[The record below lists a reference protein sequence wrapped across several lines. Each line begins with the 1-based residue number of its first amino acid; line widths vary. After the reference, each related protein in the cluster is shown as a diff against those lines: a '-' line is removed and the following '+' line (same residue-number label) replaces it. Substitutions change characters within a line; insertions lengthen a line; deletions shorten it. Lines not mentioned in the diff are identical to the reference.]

1 LATVFDLC
9 FLVKQFTNLASEEF
23 LRMSYDGRLYQVV
36 IGGLKRD
43 LPLFEV
49 APGIKIAIFNMLGD
63 TEIVERAAD
72 LLAARMPEAG
82 QVIVTP
88 EVKAVP
94 LAHAVSVRT
103 DVPYIVARKIR
114 KPYMVNCLE
123 AEVVSIT
130 TGKPQTLYLDGK
142 DRHLVEDKNS
152 ILLDDVISTGSTLRG
167 LRLLMANANSPIVA
181 EMAVFTEGDD
191 ADWSQVI
198 ALGHLPVFSD

>member
-1 LATVFDLC
+1 
-9 FLVKQFTNLASEEF
+9 
-23 LRMSYDGRLYQVV
+23 MSYDGRIYQME
-36 IGGLKRD
+36 IGGLKRE

-49 APGIKIAIFNMLGD
+49 APGVKIAIFNMLGD

-72 LLAARMPEAG
+72 LLAVQVPATA

-103 DVPYIVARKIR
+103 EAPYVVVRKFR

-130 TGKPQTLYLDGK
+130 TGRPQTLYLDGK
-142 DRHLVEDKNS
+142 DRHLVEGKNA

-167 LRLLMANANSPIVA
+167 LRQLMSFAGAQIVA

-191 ADWSQVI
+191 ADWSNVI
-198 ALGHLPVFSD
+198 ALGHLPVFTD

>member
-1 LATVFDLC
+1 
-9 FLVKQFTNLASEEF
+9 
-23 LRMSYDGRLYQVV
+23 MSYDGRVYQVN
-36 IGGLKRD
+36 IGGLARD

-49 APGIKIAIFNMLGD
+49 APEVKIAIFNMLGD

-72 LLAARMPEAG
+72 LLAVQMPTFAE
-82 QVIVTP
+82 VIVTP

-103 DVPYIVARKIR
+103 GVPYVVARKIR

-123 AEVVSIT
+123 AEVISIT

-142 DRHLVEDKNS
+142 DRHLVEGKNA

-167 LRLLMANANSPIVA
+167 LRLLMQHANASIVA

-191 ADWSQVI
+191 GDWSQVI
-198 ALGHLPVFSD
+198 ALGHLPIFTD